1 MSPTPSSFFSLFFAS
16 TSGMIVFAVIILLIV
31 AVVVLAVIVMKMH
44 RRLGT
49 FLVTIDS
56 RHIGDSLNHLKKETE
71 ELARSRTET
80 EAYLEDVE
88 KRLRR
93 SIQSVHTL
101 RFNPFKGT
109 GGGGN
114 QSFATVFLN
123 EDGDGVI
130 LSSLYSREH
139 VSVFSKP
146 VTLHKSD
153 FELSEEEAAALE
165 SAKKRMI

>member
-1 MSPTPSSFFSLFFAS
+1 MSSTFSSFVSS
-16 TSGMIVFAVIILLIV
+16 TGGIITIAVIILLVI
-31 AVVVLAVIVMKMH
+31 AVVALAIMIMNM
-44 RRLGT
+44 RRKLDQ
-49 FLVTIDS
+49 FLVAIDS
-56 RHIGDSLNHLKKETE
+56 RHIGDSLNYLKKETE
-71 ELARSRTET
+71 GLARSRTET
-80 EAYLEDVE
+80 EKYLEEVE

-93 SIQSVHTL
+93 SVQSVHTV

-114 QSFATVFLN
+114 QSFATAFLN

-139 VSVFSKP
+139 VSIFSKP

-165 SAKKRMI
+165 SAEKKMK

>member
-1 MSPTPSSFFSLFFAS
+1 MPSTFTSFFGS
-16 TSGMIVFAVIILLIV
+16 TAGIITGIVIVVLIIAVIILAI
-31 AVVVLAVIVMKMH
+31 IVMRMH
-44 RRLGT
+44 RKLGA

-56 RHIGDSLNHLKKETE
+56 RHIGDSLNHLKKETV
-71 ELARSRTET
+71 ELTRFRTEL
-80 EAYLEDVE
+80 ESYLEGVE

-93 SIQSVHTL
+93 SVQSVHTV

-109 GGGGN
+109 GAGGN

-146 VTLHKSD
+146 VALHKSD
-153 FELSEEEAAALE
+153 FELSDEEASALE
-165 SAKKRMI
+165 SAKKKVK

>member
-1 MSPTPSSFFSLFFAS
+1 MSPISSFI
-16 TSGMIVFAVIILLIV
+16 TSPAGIAIIVLVIAVIT
-31 AVVVLAVIVMKMH
+31 LAVLVVKMH
-44 RRLGT
+44 RKLGT

-56 RHIGDSLNHLKKETE
+56 RHIGDSLNHLKKETD
-71 ELARSRTET
+71 ELTRFRTEL
-80 EAYLEDVE
+80 EGYLEGVE

-93 SIQSVHTL
+93 SVQSVHTV

-153 FELSEEEAAALE
+153 FELSEEETSALE
-165 SAKKRMI
+165 SAKKKVK